1 MTISEGLIISFLI
14 LLFFLT
20 VISQFQ
26 KPWVDY
32 IRQRDIVNF
41 LPAWYFFAPRPVTYH
56 LHILYR
62 DEYED
67 GFITSWKKVTFSEKR
82 KWWHFVWNPKKRL
95 NKAFFDIFKDLMDH
109 IKISSDEE
117 FIIGSL
123 PYLLLLNFI
132 SSLNHDPLAI
142 RTQFAVF
149 KNEAGTTDMD
159 MLFLSFVHELE
170 SDTSITKAANI
181 YA

>member
-1 MTISEGLIISFLI
+1 MTFTEIITISFLMV
-14 LLFFLT
+14 LFIFT

-26 KPWVDY
+26 NSWVDK
-32 IRQRDIVNF
+32 IRQRDLFNF

-56 LHILYR
+56 LYLFYR

-67 GFITSWKKVTFSEKR
+67 GSFTAWKRVLFSEKR
-82 KWWHFVWNPKKRL
+82 KWWHFIWNPKKRL

-109 IKISSDEE
+109 IKISSEPE
-117 FIIGSL
+117 FLVGSI
-123 PYLLLLNFI
+123 PYLLLLTFI
-132 SSLNHDPLAI
+132 NKMEHAPFAL

-149 KNEAGTTDMD
+149 KQEADAKD
-159 MLFLSFVHELE
+159 AELLFLSFVHDLE
-170 SDTSITKAANI
+170 EEEIIENQLTI